1 MEDELYFDDPVRVYL
16 REVQKV
22 PALTPE
28 EKADCVLHVRAKDER
43 ADWCGKT
50 LIEANLH
57 VVVSIAE
64 RSKDH
69 RIHILDLIQKGNEG
83 LLEALKSFANCDEE
97 NFTAHA
103 IPYIE
108 RAIGRALLET
118 APISV
123 HLREPAS

>member
-1 MEDELYFDDPVRVYL
+1 VEDELYCDDPVRVYL
-16 REVQKV
+16 REMRKV
-22 PALTPE
+22 PPLTPE
-28 EKADCVLHVRAKDER
+28 EEADCIRHVRAKDEQ
-43 ADWCGKT
+43 ADYCGKT

-64 RSKDH
+64 RYKND
-69 RIHILDLIQKGNEG
+69 RVHILDLIQKGNDG
-83 LLEALKSFANCDEE
+83 LLEALKSFANCHEE

-103 IPYIE
+103 VPYIE

-118 APISV
+118 APIPV